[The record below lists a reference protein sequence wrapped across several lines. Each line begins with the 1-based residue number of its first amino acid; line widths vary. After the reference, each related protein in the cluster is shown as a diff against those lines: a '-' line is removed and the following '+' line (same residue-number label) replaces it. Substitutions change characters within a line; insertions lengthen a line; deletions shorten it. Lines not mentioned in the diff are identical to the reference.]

1 MLNTYNLKMEG
12 LEEASKATCD
22 WPRNSGGHTQI
33 FYDRDTG
40 EVWTRDHVGENSWSE
55 YRDPAI
61 IRVGDTDRHVSAQK
75 IADWIFEEVTLLEE
89 YEKGIATPAAEVPEP
104 ELD

>member
-1 MLNTYNLKMEG
+1 MNTYNLKMEG

-33 FYDRDTG
+33 FYDRGTG
-40 EVWTRDHVGENSWSE
+40 RVLTRDHVGENSWSE
-55 YRDPAI
+55 FRDPAI

-89 YEKGIATPAAEVPEP
+89 YEKGIATLTAEAQEP

>member
-1 MLNTYNLKMEG
+1 MNTYNLKMEG

-22 WPRNSGGHTQI
+22 WPPDSGGHTEV
-33 FYDRDTG
+33 FYNRDTG
-40 EVWTRDHVGENSWSE
+40 RVWTVDQVGENNWSE

-61 IRVGDTDRHVSAQK
+61 IKVGDTDRHVSAQK
-75 IADWIFEEVTLLEE
+75 IADWITEEVTLLEE
-89 YEKGIATPAAEVPEP
+89 YEKGIATLTAETPEP

>member
-1 MLNTYNLKMEG
+1 MNTYNLKMEG

-22 WPRNSGGHTQI
+22 WPRNSGGHTEV
-33 FYDRDTG
+33 FYDRDKG
-40 EVWTRDHVGENSWSE
+40 RVWAVDQVGENNWSE

-61 IRVGDTDRHVSAQK
+61 IRVGDTARHVSAQK
-75 IADWIFEEVTLLEE
+75 IADWIFEEVTLLEQ

>member
-1 MLNTYNLKMEG
+1 MNTYNLKMED

-33 FYDRDTG
+33 FYDRGTG
-40 EVWTRDHVGENSWSE
+40 RVLTRDHVGESNRSIFDE
-55 YRDPAI
+55 PNI
-61 IRVGDTDRHVSAQK
+61 ICVGDTARHVSAQK

-89 YEKGIATPAAEVPEP
+89 YEKGIATLTAEAPEP